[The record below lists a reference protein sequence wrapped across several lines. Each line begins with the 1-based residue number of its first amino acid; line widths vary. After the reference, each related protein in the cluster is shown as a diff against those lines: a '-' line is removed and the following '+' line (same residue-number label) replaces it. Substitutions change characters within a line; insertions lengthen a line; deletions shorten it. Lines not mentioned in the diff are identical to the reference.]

1 MQNTMTLFSTTLMAL
16 MIMSSVLLTGCD
28 GGKPDG
34 AAKTP
39 QAAKAA
45 PKETGHHDGD
55 HAENDDGEDNHPAG
69 KHEEGEHEGGHEE
82 GVVALT
88 PAQIKAAGIEL
99 ATVGSVALRETLP
112 LYGVIVP
119 NAERV
124 RDVAARFPGTIRRVD
139 KKIGDAVRQGDV
151 LAAVESNE
159 SLQTYNVMA
168 PLAGVVTARNANA
181 GEQTGEKPLFTVAD
195 LSTVWVELSLFPRDV
210 AKVRAGQ
217 SVRVKSADAGL
228 SAAGTIAY
236 VAPIGTSANQTLT
249 ARVVLDNA
257 ERRWAP
263 GLYVTADVTLS
274 EAPVPLAI
282 RNDAVQTIEG
292 RISVFVQSKEGFE
305 AHPIRLGR
313 NDGEYTEVLE
323 GVAAGATY
331 VTTNSFVLKAELT
344 KGEAEHE
351 H

>member
-1 MQNTMTLFSTTLMAL
+1 MQNTMTLFTTSLMAL
-16 MIMSSVLLTGCD
+16 MITSSLLLTGCD
-28 GGKPDG
+28 GGKPD

-39 QAAKAA
+39 HATKAA
-45 PKETGHHDGD
+45 PKEAGQHDGD
-55 HAENDDGEDNHPAG
+55 HAESEDGEDNHPAG
-69 KHEEGEHEGGHEE
+69 KHEESEHADGHDDE

-112 LYGVIVP
+112 LYGVVAP

-151 LAAVESNE
+151 LATVESNE
-159 SLQTYNVMA
+159 SLQTYNVTA
-168 PLAGVVTARNANA
+168 PLAGVITVRNANA
-181 GEQTGEKPLFTVAD
+181 GEQTGDQPLFTVAD

-210 AKVRAGQ
+210 AKVRVGQ
-217 SVRVKSADAGL
+217 SVRVKSVDAGL
-228 SAAGTIAY
+228 SATGTIAY

-257 ERRWAP
+257 EHRWVP

-292 RISVFVQSKEGFE
+292 RISVFVQGKAGFE

-313 NDGEYTEVLE
+313 SDGEHTEVLE

-331 VTTNSFVLKAELT
+331 VTANSFVLKAELT